1 MDNSKQ
7 TATAGA
13 GQNPEAGEKSGIK
26 RWLLKP
32 GVAGMITV
40 LLIAGT
46 VWAGY
51 SLLRDDNGKN
61 APAREPEPAPVTIA
75 VLETDEQGLGRIRA
89 VGKVTAESRIDVP
102 AMANGTVQNILFEIG
117 DRVSANSTLARLYDS
132 ATQANLMNAQTHV
145 DNMRAN
151 LLSAER
157 LAEENILQA
166 RIGVESAQEAI
177 RSAQIALETARDN
190 LENARSLQQKS
201 NQDTLQN
208 AVVSFDNYTNTVYS
222 ALEQTDYLLGVEDDD
237 RLPGIALV
245 LGVKDLSSVD
255 KARRS
260 YQAVKNDYEELNATE
275 VTTNNITELMREK
288 TALLQKTLTMTND
301 MISVLEAT
309 ITGSRFPA
317 AALEQQKSSFLSLR
331 STVVNMSQN
340 AQATLNQLENL
351 DLSYEQNID
360 QLENAVRSAEAQV
373 QSTRT
378 QKKNAEARLE
388 SARKSKEQQ
397 IISARSSLNNAQGQ
411 LRLAQ
416 IQAGD
421 LAVKSPISGRVTQKY
436 AELGSKVSVGQPI
449 AEISQT
455 DMLLIE
461 VEVSPD
467 EVKRLRQGQ
476 SVTLVSGQDSYSG
489 TLNRIYP
496 SAGEQNRKV
505 KAEIV
510 FDNTGRD
517 LIPGSFVDVVL
528 PLEAPES
535 AKAGSIFI
543 PLESVFITPSGNYVF
558 LAEESRAVKQEVEL
572 GQTSG
577 NQIEVTAG
585 LSAGDKLIV
594 KGSKNLKEGENI
606 KITN

>member
-1 MDNSKQ
+1 
-7 TATAGA
+7 
-13 GQNPEAGEKSGIK
+13 
-26 RWLLKP
+26 
-32 GVAGMITV
+32 
-40 LLIAGT
+40 
-46 VWAGY
+46 
-51 SLLRDDNGKN
+51 
-61 APAREPEPAPVTIA
+61 
-75 VLETDEQGLGRIRA
+75 LETDEQGLGRIRA

>member
-1 MDNSKQ
+1 MANEKNKPGSGEVQERPEKKKIKQ
-7 TATAGA
+7 
-13 GQNPEAGEKSGIK
+13 
-26 RWLLKP
+26 WLLKP
-32 GVAGMITV
+32 YIAGLITL
-40 LLIAGT
+40 LLIGGAA
-46 VWAGY
+46 WAGY
-51 SLLRDDNGKN
+51 SYFAQNGQKTAEN
-61 APAREPEPAPVTIA
+61 SGNDPIEVSVA
-75 VLETDEQGLGRIRA
+75 VLETDKKGLGQIQA
-89 VGKVTAESRIDVP
+89 VGQVKAESRIDVP
-102 AMANGTVQNILFEIG
+102 AMANGTVRSISFDIG
-117 DRVSANSTLARLYDS
+117 DRVGANSTLVSLYDS
-132 ATQANLMNAQTHV
+132 ATQANLMNARTHA

-166 RIGVESAQEAI
+166 RIGVESAEEAI
-177 RSAQIALETARDN
+177 RSAEIALETAQDN
-190 LENARSLQQKS
+190 LENARSLQQKG

-237 RLPGIALV
+237 RLPGIAPV

-260 YQAVKNDYEELNATE
+260 YQTVKNDYEELNATE
-275 VTTNNITELMREK
+275 VAADNITGLMREK
-288 TALLQKTLTMTND
+288 AALLQKTLTMAND
-301 MISVLEAT
+301 MITVLEAT
-309 ITGSRFPA
+309 VTSSRFPA
-317 AALEQQKSSFLSLR
+317 AALEQQKSNFLSLR

-351 DLSYEQNID
+351 DLNYEQNID
-360 QLENAVRSAEAQV
+360 QLENAVRSAKAQL
-373 QSTRT
+373 QSART

-388 SARKSKEQQ
+388 NARESKKQQ
-397 IISARSSLNNAQGQ
+397 LISAGSSLDNAQGQ

-421 LAVKSPISGRVTQKY
+421 LTVRSPISGRVTQKY

-461 VEVSPD
+461 IEVSPD
-467 EVKRLRQGQ
+467 EIKRLRQGQ
-476 SVTLVSGQDSYSG
+476 SVTLISGQDSYSG
-489 TLNRIYP
+489 VLNRIYP

-535 AKAGSIFI
+535 AGPNSIFI
-543 PLESVFITPSGNYVF
+543 PLESVFITPGWNYVF
-558 LAEESRAVKQEVEL
+558 LAQDSRAVKQAVEL

-577 NQIEVTAG
+577 NQIEVTQG

-594 KGSKNLKEGENI
+594 EGSKNLKEGETI